1 MAHMFRAHLL
11 ATSAA
16 ALLALSAGAA
26 QALDAYDHTADAQV
40 AATTV
45 PAGGATAESLVSPK
59 FGTWGFDLSG
69 MDRSVK
75 PGDDFYKFASGKWAE
90 RTEIPADR
98 SRYGSGDTLQALS
111 EARIHAILEE
121 AAAGKLDH
129 PDAAKIAAA
138 YGAFMDLLGS
148 PLGKLVMF
156 AISLALFYHLA
167 NGVRHLIWDAGHG
180 LDLKSANSSAYA
192 VFGFTIA
199 ATLAIWVIAFM
210 AGVV

>member
-1 MAHMFRAHLL
+1 MSPHLQVWRWHVTML
-11 ATSAA
+11 TSI
-16 ALLALSAGAA
+16 LHRVTGAGLYGAG
-26 QALDAYDHTADAQV
+26 LIV
-40 AATTV
+40 AA
-45 PAGGATAESLVSPK
+45 
-59 FGTWGFDLSG
+59 
-69 MDRSVK
+69 
-75 PGDDFYKFASGKWAE
+75 WAV
-90 RTEIPADR
+90 AL
-98 SRYGSGDTLQALS
+98 GSGP
-111 EARIHAILEE
+111 E
-121 AAAGKLDH
+121 
-129 PDAAKIAAA
+129 A